1 MTGTKQTKKICFGL
15 LGLSLV
21 LATPSISLAG
31 DTERRQAKRIHDRLT
46 GIAPSAT
53 VLDTMEAC
61 ILGDNVTCAAG
72 GGNTSLGD
80 GYIIAADLAMQN
92 KNFYNVTLKNF
103 AAPWTNE
110 AQTVFTPLNDYTA
123 TVIGMVRDEIPFNQ
137 VLSANILYVGSGI
150 SGLPAYSMS
159 NNSHY
164 EFLEN
169 QDVDLGNPSN
179 LVGFAQSDV
188 TDLPPGATAGVL
200 TSRAAARA
208 FFIDGT
214 NRAMFRFT
222 MMNHLCT
229 DLEPVKDNTRDAGRI
244 QQDVTRS
251 PGGDSRLFMNGC
263 LACHA
268 GMDPMNQAFSYYN
281 YVYPAGDMDGG
292 RIVFT
297 DNVVQGK
304 YLINPDNFKQG
315 YITTDDSWVNY
326 WRHGPNEF
334 LDWDTNSIGLPE
346 SGSGAKSLGM
356 ELANSG
362 AFAGCQVKKVFRSV
376 CFRDPSVAELNSFSS
391 TFKGADNYNMK
402 MLFARTA
409 DQCKGN

>member
-1 MTGTKQTKKICFGL
+1 M
-15 LGLSLV
+15 
-21 LATPSISLAG
+21 
-31 DTERRQAKRIHDRLT
+31 HDRLT
-46 GIAPSAT
+46 GVAPSPQT
-53 VLDTMEAC
+53 LNQMEAL
-61 ILGDNVTCAAG
+61 IQGGDSIGAA
-72 GGNTSLGD
+72 
-80 GYIIAADLAMQN
+80 YLAMQN

-110 AQTVFTPLNDYTA
+110 AQTVFTPLNDYIA

-137 VLSANILYVGSGI
+137 VLSANLMYIGSGV
-150 SGLPAYSMS
+150 SGLPTYSMD
-159 NNSHY
+159 NNNHY

-169 QDVDLGNPSN
+169 SGANLGDTGR
-179 LVGFAQSDV
+179 LIAVAQTDV
-188 TDLPPGATAGVL
+188 TDLPASATAGVL
-200 TSRAAARA
+200 TTRAAARA

-222 MMNHLCT
+222 LMNHLCT
-229 DLEPVKDNTRDAGRI
+229 DLEPIKDNTRDAGRI
-244 QQDVTRS
+244 QQDVSRS

-268 GMDPMNQAFSYYN
+268 GMDPLNQAFSYYN
-281 YVYPAGDMDGG
+281 YVYPGDNKDDGRLVYANG
-292 RIVFT
+292 
-297 DNVVQGK
+297 VVQGK
-304 YLINPDNFKQG
+304 YLINANNFETG

-334 LDWDTNSIGLPE
+334 LDWDTNNIGLPE
-346 SGSGAKSLGM
+346 SGNGAKTMGM

-362 AFAGCQVKKVFRSV
+362 AFAGCQVKKVFKSV
-376 CFRDPSVAELNSFSS
+376 CFREPTVAELNSFTN

>member
-1 MTGTKQTKKICFGL
+1 MGNN
-15 LGLSLV
+15 
-21 LATPSISLAG
+21 A
-31 DTERRQAKRIHDRLT
+31 
-46 GIAPSAT
+46 
-53 VLDTMEAC
+53 
-61 ILGDNVTCAAG
+61 TCAAG
-72 GGNTSLGD
+72 GGDTSLGD
-80 GYIIAADLAMQN
+80 GYLIAADLAMQN

-110 AQTVFTPLNDYTA
+110 EQTVFTPLNDYTA

-137 VLSANILYVGSGI
+137 VLSANILYVGSGVP
-150 SGLPAYSMS
+150 GLPAYSMS
-159 NNSHY
+159 DNNHY

-222 MMNHLCT
+222 LMNHLCT
-229 DLEPVKDNTRDAGRI
+229 DLEPIKDNTRDAGRI
-244 QQDVTRS
+244 QQDVSRS

-268 GMDPMNQAFSYYN
+268 GMDPLNQAFAYYN
-281 YVYPAGDMDGG
+281 YVYPGDNKDDG
-292 RIVFT
+292 RIVYT
-297 DNVVQGK
+297 DNIVQGK
-304 YLINPDNFKQG
+304 YLINANNFEQG

-326 WRHGPNEF
+326 WREGPNGF
-334 LDWDTNSIGLPE
+334 LDWDTNSIGLPA

-362 AFAGCQVKKVFRSV
+362 AFANCQVKKVFRSV